1 MKILQAM
8 AGAEHGGAE
17 NFFVRLAIA
26 LNRAGVEQKVVIRR
40 NPERAAKLRE
50 GGVEPVELPFGGK
63 FDWQTKWRFNREIRS
78 FKPDIV
84 VTWMNRATSM
94 CPDGKKG
101 GFIHM
106 SRLGG
111 YYDLKYY
118 QACDHLI
125 GNTEDIVDYLV
136 KENWPAEKA
145 HYLPNFVDGD
155 PAEPISRKTYFT
167 PDGAPLILAM
177 GRLHE
182 NKGFDVLLDALTR
195 VPAAYLWLAGDGPLG
210 DELDRRAEK
219 VGVKPRVRFLGW
231 QDNVAPLLRTCD
243 IFVCP
248 SRHEPL
254 GNVVI
259 EAWAQG
265 KPVIAADSYGP
276 GTLIEHLETGV
287 LVPVDD
293 AVTLSRA
300 IRNVLEDDNLCER
313 IARQG
318 YETYQAHFTE
328 EIVTRHYIDF
338 FNKVLAPCAASP
350 ES

>member
-1 MKILQAM
+1 MKILQAI

-17 NFFVRLAIA
+17 HFFVRLAIA
-26 LNRAGVEQKVVIRR
+26 LNRVGVDQKVVIRR
-40 NPERAAKLRE
+40 DPERASELRE
-50 GGVEPVELPFGGK
+50 GGIEPVELPFGGRL
-63 FDWQTKWRFNREIRS
+63 DWQTKRGLNREIKA

-84 VTWMNRATSM
+84 LTWMNRATSM
-94 CPDGKKG
+94 CPDSKKG
-101 GFIHM
+101 GFLHM
-106 SRLGG
+106 ARLGG

-125 GNTEDIVDYLV
+125 GNTRDIVDYLV

-145 HYLPNFVDGD
+145 HYLPNFVNGD
-155 PAEPISRKTYFT
+155 PAEPISRQMYFT
-167 PDGAPLILAM
+167 PNGAPLILAM
-177 GRLHE
+177 GRFHE

-195 VPAAYLWLAGDGPLG
+195 MPSTYLWLAGDGPLR
-210 DELDRRAEK
+210 DDLDRQAEK
-219 VGVKPRVRFLGW
+219 FGVKPRVRFLGW
-231 QDNVAPLLRTCD
+231 QDDTGALLQTCD
-243 IFVCP
+243 VFVCP

-276 GTLIEHLETGV
+276 GTLIEHLESGV

-293 AVTLSRA
+293 PVTLARA
-300 IRNVLEDDNLCER
+300 IRNVMEDDNLYER

-318 YETYQAHFTE
+318 YEAYLANFTE
-328 EIVTRHYIDF
+328 DIVTGHYVDF
-338 FNKVLAPCAASP
+338 FNKIIAPCAASP
-350 ES
+350 E